1 MHQIVR
7 WIDGRV
13 ERQDGPTSE
22 TESSALLRRY
32 VMGPRIFSGRD
43 LDVFTCSS
51 AFPSPFALSPRT
63 DCRSAVGCCNQN
75 QRVERVSND
84 VKEARSF
91 FFDDEEDEED
101 LRDQEGDDDEVADE
115 KEKVHIRDEDD
126 EDDEEDYLP
135 PPKKT
140 TANAGSPGSGGSAA
154 TPAKSLCDGDSCSP
168 LAEEWLNAWGKS
180 SAAWAQVLQDIK
192 GGKLAVVDD
201 ALKQTKAEAVQ
212 KAAAA
217 LGESAFTAKSST
229 EAFVQKRMQRI
240 EASSPAYPKELKELS
255 TLLEG
260 AKMRELLTQASG
272 VPLDGPVVIELVWRK
287 AGDHARVNR
296 TGEHVSVEGLIY
308 RTRIGF
314 RLEIPLDWDQEWG
327 GETLWADPLFAL
339 APQFNQLLFFPAGP
353 AQAVQRV
360 STEDEVADKEKF
372 GKGRHLVLQGW
383 YTSSKVYDAKMLEM
397 GYDILK
403 SRVKGAD
410 VHLVGHLISGSSGAA
425 SPLKSGAAK

>member
-1 MHQIVR
+1 M
-7 WIDGRV
+7 
-13 ERQDGPTSE
+13 
-22 TESSALLRRY
+22 
-32 VMGPRIFSGRD
+32 
-43 LDVFTCSS
+43 
-51 AFPSPFALSPRT
+51 
-63 DCRSAVGCCNQN
+63 
-75 QRVERVSND
+75 ERVSND

-91 FFDDEEDEED
+91 LFDEEEEDEED
-101 LRDQEGDDDEVADE
+101 LRDQEGDDDEVAEE

-126 EDDEEDYLP
+126 EDDEGDELP
-135 PPKKT
+135 PPKKN

-154 TPAKSLCDGDSCSP
+154 TPAKSLCDGDACSP

-192 GGKLAVVDD
+192 GGKLAVVGD
-201 ALKQTKAEAVQ
+201 ALKQTKAKAVQ
-212 KAAAA
+212 KAVAA
-217 LGESAFTAKSST
+217 LGESAFTAKSSKD
-229 EAFVQKRMQRI
+229 AFVQKRMQTI
-240 EASSPAYPKELKELS
+240 EASAVAFPKELKELS

-260 AKMRELLTQASG
+260 AKMKELLAQASG
-272 VPLDGPVVIELVWRK
+272 VPLDGPVLIELVWRK

-296 TGEHVSVEGLIY
+296 TGEDVSVEGSTY

-314 RLEIPLDWDQEWG
+314 RLEIPLDWDMEWG
-327 GETLWADPLFAL
+327 GETVWADPLFAL

-360 STEDEVADKEKF
+360 SMEDEVADKNKL

-383 YTSSKVYDAKMLEM
+383 YTSSKLYDAKMLER

-410 VHLVGHLISGSSGAA
+410 VHLVGHLIAGSSGAA